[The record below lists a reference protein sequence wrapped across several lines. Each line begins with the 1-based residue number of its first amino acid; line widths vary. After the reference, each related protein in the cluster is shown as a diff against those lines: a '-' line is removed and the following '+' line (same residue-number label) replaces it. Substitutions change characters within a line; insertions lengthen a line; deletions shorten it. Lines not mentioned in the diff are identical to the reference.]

1 VLPGGVWERRH
12 TPASFTYAAH
22 QAFFAGFL
30 PTPTTPGPH
39 PRLFAATFPGSES
52 TVDGTWVFDAPDLVT
67 GLAAA
72 GYHTVCVGGV
82 GFFNKLS
89 PLGGVLPGLFGES
102 HWSPALGVTNPASFE
117 AQLDVV
123 ASLPA
128 DKPRFLFVNVS
139 ALHQPNRFYL
149 PGADDDSL
157 ASHAAALEYVDRH
170 IPRLF
175 RLVTAGGRPCFAIV
189 CSDHGTAYGE
199 DGHTGHRVAHEAI
212 WTVPYAEFILHPGQ
226 W

>member
-1 VLPGGVWERRH
+1 
-12 TPASFTYAAH
+12 
-22 QAFFAGFL
+22 
-30 PTPTTPGPH
+30 
-39 PRLFAATFPGSES
+39 
-52 TVDGTWVFDAPDLVT
+52 
-67 GLAAA
+67 
-72 GYHTVCVGGV
+72 VGGV

-89 PLGGVLPGLFGES
+89 PLGGVLPGLFAES
-102 HWSPALGVTNPASFE
+102 HWSPELGVTNPASFE

-123 ASLPA
+123 ASLPS

-139 ALHQPNRFYL
+139 ALHQPNRCYL
-149 PGADDDSL
+149 PGADEDSL
-157 ASHAAALEYVDRH
+157 SSHAAALEYVDRH

-175 RLVTAGGRPCFAIV
+175 RLATAGGRPCFAIL

-199 DGHTGHRVAHEAI
+199 DGHTGHRVAHEAV